1 MKLSKWPLWDDDG
14 EMLQKKFLLLILLSQ
29 TSSLPYDD
37 VRGFLFFPRTFTKCV
52 YTRVPP
58 RFVVW
63 TSSGRNLLFEF
74 YFTKSIRKLEPM
86 WQKTG
91 SSCYD
96 IKYVQ
101 TFLRS
106 IWNLMIYLDNETN
119 KKGFL
124 FCYVDHKCSFQG
136 IRDWSLPKMH
146 KRTLVSYATDRCRYF
161 MRQRPIKWRW

>member
-86 WQKTG
+86 WQKLEFILWHKICANF
-91 SSCYD
+91 SQIDLESHDLSWQWDKQKRISLLLC
-96 IKYVQ
+96 
-101 TFLRS
+101 RS
-106 IWNLMIYLDNETN
+106 
-119 KKGFL
+119 
-124 FCYVDHKCSFQG
+124 
-136 IRDWSLPKMH
+136 
-146 KRTLVSYATDRCRYF
+146 
-161 MRQRPIKWRW
+161 